1 MTDHAVRP
9 ESTLS
14 LAFQIEQQIHAIG
27 DQARIAVDQMFQQL
41 AEAGWYWRSRYDED
55 TMPVHVDIGER
66 LEYQAGLVIGEQL
79 SNAILAYWVHLR
91 RGSQVEWG
99 TEESLGTLF
108 SGLAGIG
115 GGIRRID
122 RVPRGVRADH
132 GRCRAVLA
140 STGCS
145 CSSA

>member
-108 SGLAGIG
+108 SGLAGIVAEL
-115 GGIRRID
+115 IF
-122 RVPRGVRADH
+122 RAMPDPDL
-132 GRCRAVLA
+132 GELVGPAA
-140 STGCS
+140 M
-145 CSSA
+145 SAEQVSV